1 VGGGKA
7 HLLISLLLS
16 TMFFAFTLLGRLFGP
31 VGLYERHDTYVNSYL
46 MINCPIE
53 LYACFQLPSSDSD
66 STTVTKTATY
76 YLPVPASS
84 CSTRILR

>member
-1 VGGGKA
+1 MGGGKA

-53 LYACFQLPSSDSD
+53 FYACFQLPS
-66 STTVTKTATY
+66 
-76 YLPVPASS
+76 
-84 CSTRILR
+84 RILILLLLQKQLLSICPCLLPLVLQEY